1 MTSASLSAPLLV
13 ADDSDDDVTAVR
25 WALGKAGVHR
35 PVRRVATGAE
45 LLAYLR
51 RTGPYAAS
59 GAPGGSARHAA
70 PTPALILL
78 DLNLGPDDGREVL
91 AALKADPALQP
102 IPVVVWTTS
111 AHPDDVTRC
120 YAHGASG
127 YAVKPVDAGRLVE
140 TLRDIARYWFAR
152 MVLPA
157 VPRDPRGA

>member
-1 MTSASLSAPLLV
+1 MQRSL
-13 ADDSDDDVTAVR
+13 
-25 WALGKAGVHR
+25 
-35 PVRRVATGAE
+35 RRVATGAD

-51 RTGPYAAS
+51 RTGPYAPA
-59 GAPGGSARHAA
+59 GAPAGAARDAA

-111 AHPDDVTRC
+111 AHPDDVARC

-127 YAVKPVDAGRLVE
+127 YAVKPVDAARLVD
-140 TLRDIARYWFAR
+140 TLRDIARYWFGC
-152 MVLPA
+152 MVLPPSRRGPGLNE
-157 VPRDPRGA
+157 PR